1 MSLSSRLAAPP
12 APKTTQTVL
21 DRWVDSLTE
30 TDRAAVTRAI
40 LDPAWR
46 HVDLQRELEA
56 EGAPK
61 VADTSFGS
69 WRRRHGF
76 TR

>member
-1 MSLSSRLAAPP
+1 MSLADRLAEPP
-12 APKTTQTVL
+12 APKATQTVL
-21 DRWVDSLTE
+21 DRWFDALSE
-30 TDRAAVTRAI
+30 KDREAVTRAI

-61 VADTSFGS
+61 IADTTFGS